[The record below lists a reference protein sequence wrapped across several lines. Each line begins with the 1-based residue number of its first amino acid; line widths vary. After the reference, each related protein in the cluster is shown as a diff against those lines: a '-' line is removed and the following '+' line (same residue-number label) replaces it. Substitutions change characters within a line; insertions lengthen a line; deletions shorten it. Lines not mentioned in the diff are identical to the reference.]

1 MMPSQEAAQ
10 LIRDALAAAIA
21 GDSDRTA
28 EIVARLGMDSD
39 AARMYGVWNAI
50 AQAGHRALRHTFGDR
65 APNPL
70 HGDFWKIEQLE
81 PGALDDPVQA
91 TAMRFLVAVCNNDG
105 DMARAHYEAA
115 LHGGPELF
123 VHATCQLLVDVAGL
137 CIAATDQPAA
147 GG

>member
-1 MMPSQEAAQ
+1 MMTSQEAAQ
-10 LIRDALAAAIA
+10 LIHDALAAAMS
-21 GDSDRTA
+21 GDGDRTA
-28 EIVARLGMDSD
+28 EIVARLGIDSD
-39 AARMYGVWNAI
+39 TSRMYGVWNAI

-70 HGDFWKIEQLE
+70 HGDYWKIEQLE

-91 TAMRFLVAVCNNDG
+91 TAMRFLVAVCNGDT

-115 LHGGPELF
+115 LRGGPELF
-123 VHATCQLLVDVAGL
+123 VHSTCQLLVDVAGL

-147 GG
+147 DG